1 VPVASEQILAG
12 IVDASRDDVGGG
24 VDEADEVE
32 KEKAV
37 IELEHV
43 GTIWVMHFRSG
54 ENRLNETFVREFNE
68 SLDRVEGDGLPTAVV
83 TTGADKFYSNGLD
96 LDWLG
101 TAADP
106 GGFLELV
113 NRLLVR
119 VLTFPALTV
128 AAVNGHAFAAG
139 AMLATAHDFMIM
151 RSERG
156 YWCLPEVDLGL
167 PLTPTMYAVVAA
179 RLSRSTLH
187 EAIMTG
193 KRYNAE
199 DAIAA
204 QIAHAA
210 APEREVLSAA
220 IALGTEL
227 SGKYHDVVTKHKQL
241 MYHDVVAL
249 GDS

>member
-1 VPVASEQILAG
+1 
-12 IVDASRDDVGGG
+12 VGPMRSMRST
-24 VDEADEVE
+24 

-43 GTIWVMHFRSG
+43 GSIWVMHFRSG
-54 ENRLNETFVREFNE
+54 ENRFNESFVREFNE
-68 SLDRVEGDGLPTAVV
+68 SLDRVEDAGLPTALV
-83 TTGADKFYSNGLD
+83 TTGADRFYSNGLD

-101 TAADP
+101 TAPDP
-106 GGFLELV
+106 GGFLERV

-119 VLTFPALTV
+119 VLSFPALTV

-151 RSERG
+151 RSDRG

-220 IALGTEL
+220 IALATEL
-227 SGKYHDVVTKHKQL
+227 SGKNHDVVTKHKQL